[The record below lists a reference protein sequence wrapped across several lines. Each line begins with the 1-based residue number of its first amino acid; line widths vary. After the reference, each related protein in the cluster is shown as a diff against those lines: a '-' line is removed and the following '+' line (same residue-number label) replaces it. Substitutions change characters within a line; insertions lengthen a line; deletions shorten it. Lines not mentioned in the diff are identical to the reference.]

1 MRKLTAVD
9 MFCGAGGFTEG
20 FKQTGF
26 DVAAC
31 LDNWAPAVETHR
43 RNHPDTEVFQADI
56 LEFDPS
62 DLPKADVL
70 IGSPPCTE
78 FSYANRG
85 GHGDLGLGMQFVLRF
100 LRFVHETRPRY
111 WIMENVPRLLQSLP
125 AKVPLRRLG
134 LSEDGF
140 LEIPIR
146 KVLNSADFGAPQ
158 KRLRLVSGKF
168 PLPTQTHSWTE
179 GLESFSN
186 LKPWV
191 PVRAVVGLLPDPL
204 GQPDASKSAHDPS
217 FDLQI
222 PETDLTEHFMDT
234 RLSPEEI
241 RINKK
246 SKTDH
251 SWYGR
256 MAFPDP
262 VDRPARTVMATQ
274 TGISRETLVLEWNH
288 NGRTCYRRPTIRECA
303 SFQSFPITYQFWGST
318 AQVRYKLVGNAVPTA
333 LAAALAR
340 AVVEKEGG
348 KVPPVPILQREVG
361 ERPSPVRLARGP
373 SRARASRYPPDRKYR
388 DHIAGSKSGGIRV
401 DLANVA
407 LAGDS
412 DDARGLDVRWE
423 ARLVAGSGKTV
434 VAVSPKLLDVAE
446 MLVRWA
452 SSHGESRRVGRF
464 FNLLAKTFPPWVP
477 QRSELQAA
485 WTGTAPRGTPSPPQL
500 LLKAAAIVDSQFP
513 PGKFEVLSAPVPRS
527 FPPIGR
533 TAVPIRRV
541 AQYVALA
548 FIAETSN
555 QGSAAQP
562 LQVLTDQLGAM
573 NSLVALGRRSTLE
586 RALS

>member
-20 FKQTGF
+20 FKQNGIE
-26 DVAAC
+26 VAAC

-56 LEFDPS
+56 LQFDS
-62 DLPKADVL
+62 GNLPKADIL

-85 GHGDLGLGMQFVLRF
+85 GHGDQGLGMQFVLRF

-125 AKVPLRRLG
+125 ARVPLRRLG
-134 LSEDGF
+134 LAEDGF
-140 LEIPIR
+140 LEIPVR

-158 KRLRLVSGKF
+158 KRLRLISGSF
-168 PLPTQTHSWTE
+168 PLPAQTHAWTG
-179 GLESFSN
+179 GLGSFSD

-204 GQPDASKSAHDPS
+204 GRPDPNNVAHDPS

-234 RLSPEEI
+234 RLNPEEI

-262 VDRPARTVMATQ
+262 LDRPARTVMATQ
-274 TGISRETLVLEWNH
+274 TGISRETLVLEWSH
-288 NGRTCYRRPTIRECA
+288 DGRASFRRPTIRECA
-303 SFQSFPITYQFWGST
+303 CFQSFPITYQFWGSS
-318 AQVRYKLVGNAVPTA
+318 AQIRYKLVGNAVPTA
-333 LAAALAR
+333 LAGALAR
-340 AVVEKEGG
+340 AVVEREGG
-348 KVPPVPILQREVG
+348 KAPAVPILERAVG
-361 ERPSPVRLARGP
+361 ERPRPVRIPRGSTRP
-373 SRARASRYPPDRKYR
+373 KASRYSPDRRYR

-407 LAGDS
+407 VMGSPDGATNF
-412 DDARGLDVRWE
+412 DVRWE
-423 ARLVAGSGKTV
+423 ARLVAGSGKSV
-434 VAVSPKLLDVAE
+434 VLASPKFTDAVGA
-446 MLVRWA
+446 LVRWA
-452 SSHGESRRVGRF
+452 GSHGDSRRVGRF
-464 FNLLAKTFPPWVP
+464 FNSLAKTLTPVVP
-477 QRSELQAA
+477 GRVELQAA
-485 WTGTAPRGTPSPPQL
+485 WVGAAPRGTVSPPQL
-500 LLKAAAIVDSQFP
+500 LRKAATIVDAHFP
-513 PGKFEVLSAPVPRS
+513 EEKFANLAIPVPRA
-527 FPPIGR
+527 FPRIGR
-533 TAVPIRRV
+533 STVPIRRV

-548 FIAETSN
+548 FIAETTN
-555 QGSAAQP
+555 RGSAAQP
-562 LQVLTDQLGAM
+562 LQILTDQLGSI
-573 NSLVALGRRSTLE
+573 NSTGSSGRRSVLGI
-586 RALS
+586 ALS

>member
-26 DVAAC
+26 EVTAC

-43 RNHPDTEVFQADI
+43 RNHPETEVFQEDI
-56 LEFDPS
+56 LEFDS
-62 DLPKADVL
+62 SELPDADIL

-100 LRFVHETRPRY
+100 LRFVHETGPRY

-125 AKVPLRRLG
+125 SRVHLRRLG
-134 LSEDGF
+134 LPEDGF
-140 LEIPIR
+140 LEIPVR
-146 KVLNSADFGAPQ
+146 KVLNSADFGSPQ
-158 KRLRLVSGKF
+158 KRLRLISGKF
-168 PLPTQTHSWTE
+168 PLPVQTHAWTE
-179 GLESFSN
+179 GLESFAN

-191 PVRAVVGLLPDPL
+191 PVRAVTGLLPDPL
-204 GQPDASKSAHDPS
+204 GQPNPSKFAHDPS

-234 RLSPEEI
+234 RLSREEE

-274 TGISRETLVLEWNH
+274 TGISRETLVIEWDH
-288 NGRTCYRRPTIRECA
+288 HGRPVYRRPTIRECA
-303 SFQSFPITYQFWGST
+303 CFQSFPITYQFWGSS
-318 AQVRYKLVGNAVPTA
+318 AQIRYKLVGNAVPAA

-340 AVVEKEGG
+340 ALADREGRQL
-348 KVPPVPILQREVG
+348 PPVPILRRSVA
-361 ERPSPVRLARGP
+361 ERPLPVRLPRRTSQTKLGH
-373 SRARASRYPPDRKYR
+373 YPLDRKFR
-388 DHIAGSKSGGIRV
+388 DHIAGSKSGGVRV
-401 DLANVA
+401 DLANVTT
-407 LAGDS
+407 AGS
-412 DDARGLDVRWE
+412 TGTLEGPVVRWE

-434 VAVSPKLLDVAE
+434 TVASPGLQEAAGL
-446 MLVRWA
+446 LVRWA
-452 SSHGESRRVGRF
+452 ASRSESKRVGRF
-464 FNLLAKTFPPWVP
+464 FNGIAKTLRPHIPD
-477 QRSELQAA
+477 SYDLQAA
-485 WTGTAPRGTPSPPQL
+485 WVGTAPRGTPSPPFL
-500 LLKAAAIVDSQFP
+500 LLKAARVVDAHFP
-513 PGKFEVLSAPVPRS
+513 EVGFGAVSTPVPRS

-533 TAVPIRRV
+533 SALPIRRL
-541 AQYVALA
+541 AQYVAVT

-555 QGSAAQP
+555 SGSADKP
-562 LQVLTDQLGAM
+562 LQALTDQLGSM
-573 NSLVALGRRSTLE
+573 TRLPSSGRRSTLQT
-586 RALS
+586 ALS